1 MEATELEG
9 CVLGIVW
16 AWGPCTAYV
25 VRKVFL
31 DSLSPYWS
39 GSAGAI
45 YPLVARLEGR
55 GLIVSRAEPRGGK
68 SRRELTITPEGV
80 ATLHTWLLPLPE
92 WTGSVPVD
100 PVRTRMFF
108 LGAVSPEQQE
118 AFLADAEAKARAAL
132 DAIRQE
138 HEGHV
143 QKAEVWEA
151 RATRGA
157 IRVQEARIKWLAEVR
172 RELRDAK
179 RQYSTK
185 ASSG

>member
-1 MEATELEG
+1 METTELEG

-16 AWGPCTAYV
+16 ASGPCTAYV
-25 VRKVFL
+25 IRKVFL

-45 YPLVARLEGR
+45 YPLVARLEAR

-68 SRRELTITPEGV
+68 SRRELTITPEGI

-108 LGAVSPEQQE
+108 LGAVSLEEQE
-118 AFLADAEAKARAAL
+118 AFLADAESKARAAL
-132 DAIRQE
+132 DALRQE
-138 HEGHV
+138 HEMHA
-143 QKAEVWEA
+143 QKGEIWEA

-157 IRVQEARIKWLAEVR
+157 IRVQEARIKWLAETR

-179 RQYSTK
+179 
-185 ASSG
+185 G

>member
-1 MEATELEG
+1 MEATELES

-25 VRKVFL
+25 IRKVFL

-45 YPLVARLEGR
+45 YPLVARLEAR
-55 GLIVSRAEPRGGK
+55 GLIVSRAEPRGGR
-68 SRRELTITPEGV
+68 SRKELSITSEGL
-80 ATLHTWLLPLPE
+80 AALRSWLLPLPD

-108 LGAVSPEQQE
+108 VGALPPEEQE
-118 AFLADAEAKARAAL
+118 AFLAEAEAKARAGVEAL
-132 DAIRQE
+132 RAE
-138 HEGHV
+138 HEEHLR
-143 QKAEVWEA
+143 KEEVWEA

-157 IRVQEARIKWLAEVR
+157 LLVQEARIKWLAEVR
-172 RELRDAK
+172 RELRGK
-179 RQYSTK
+179 REVR
-185 ASSG
+185 

>member
-1 MEATELEG
+1 VEATELEG

-25 VRKVFL
+25 IRKVFL

-55 GLIVSRAEPRGGK
+55 GLLVSRAEPRGGK

-92 WTGSVPVD
+92 WTGPVPVD

-108 LGAVSPEQQE
+108 LGALSPAEQE
-118 AFLADAEAKARAAL
+118 AFLADAEAKARGAAEAL
-132 DAIRQE
+132 RKE
-138 HEGHV
+138 HETHV

-157 IRVQEARIKWLAEVR
+157 VRVQEARIKWLAEVR

-179 RQYSTK
+179 
-185 ASSG
+185 G

>member
-1 MEATELEG
+1 MEATELES

-16 AWGPCTAYV
+16 AWGPCTAYA

-45 YPLVARLEGR
+45 YPLVARLEAR
-55 GLIVSRAEPRGGK
+55 KLIAARAEPRGGR
-68 SRRELTITPEGV
+68 SRKELSITPEGL
-80 ATLHTWLLPLPE
+80 AALRAWLLPLPE

-108 LGAVSPEQQE
+108 LAALAPEEQE
-118 AFLADAEAKARAAL
+118 AFLADAETKARAGA

-138 HEGHV
+138 HEAHL
-143 QKAEVWEA
+143 QKEELWEA
-151 RATRGA
+151 RSTRGA
-157 IRVQEARIKWLAEVR
+157 LRVQEARIAWLAEVR
-172 RELRDAK
+172 REIRGPRK
-179 RQYSTK
+179 
-185 ASSG
+185 G